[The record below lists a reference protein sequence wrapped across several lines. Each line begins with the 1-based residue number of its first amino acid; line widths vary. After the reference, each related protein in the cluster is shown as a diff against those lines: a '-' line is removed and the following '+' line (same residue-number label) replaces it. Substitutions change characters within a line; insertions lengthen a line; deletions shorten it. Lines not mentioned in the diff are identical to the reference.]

1 MGFKYTFL
9 VLTLLVMFAPKVGF
23 FMAMCPVPRSS
34 WTWEQEW
41 TAVLL
46 VLLVGFNDPLFLGD
60 STVTRSC

>member
-23 FMAMCPVPRSS
+23 FMAMCPVPRAS

-60 STVTRSC
+60 STVTRSY